1 MPEENSSGK
10 KAGIEVWL
18 LRHGESLAQTGEEN
32 GLDTGLSE
40 FGKRQARAAGAFL
53 KDLCFDLVL
62 VSPLKRAEE
71 TFFSARE
78 AGLFCTEACCDSRLV
93 ENMPC
98 GGYLPLFP
106 RRSGALTAFSFRHI
120 LERRSGMAGENGN
133 IATADSVFPSSSP
146 PPSSSPALREEDAW
160 EESADW
166 NLSPEERSES
176 LRKDILRMREG
187 LGITRLLLISHGM
200 FLEDFAD
207 RCLGKDG
214 KSEGD
219 QTQEKTGAGRKDSLP
234 PPRMG
239 NASISMLK
247 LFPEQETGRLVF
259 WNRTPAAAEREA
271 LPCSAAATVTEKEE
285 ERTSSRV

>member
-1 MPEENSSGK
+1 MTERTPSGK
-10 KAGIEVWL
+10 PGIEVWL
-18 LRHGESLAQTGEEN
+18 LRHGESRAQSGEET
-32 GLDTGLSE
+32 GLDTGLSGS
-40 FGKRQARAAGAFL
+40 GKRQAQAAGAFL
-53 KDLCFDLVL
+53 KGFSFDLVL

-78 AGLFCTEACCDSRLV
+78 GGLSCTEACCDSRLI
-93 ENMPC
+93 ENMPY

-106 RRSGALTAFSFRHI
+106 RRSGALAPFSFRRI
-120 LERRSGMAGENGN
+120 RERRSGMAGKNGN
-133 IATADSVFPSSSP
+133 TATADSIFPFSSP
-146 PPSSSPALREEDAW
+146 PSSFPPPLREEDAR

-166 NLSPEERSES
+166 NLSPEERAES
-176 LRKDILRMREG
+176 LRKDLLLMREN
-187 LGITRLLLISHGM
+187 LGMKRLLLISHGM

-219 QTQEKTGAGRKDSLP
+219 QTQEKTGADRKDSLP

-259 WNRTPAAAEREA
+259 WNRIPAAAEGEA
-271 LPCSAAATVTEKEE
+271 LPCSAAATATEKEE